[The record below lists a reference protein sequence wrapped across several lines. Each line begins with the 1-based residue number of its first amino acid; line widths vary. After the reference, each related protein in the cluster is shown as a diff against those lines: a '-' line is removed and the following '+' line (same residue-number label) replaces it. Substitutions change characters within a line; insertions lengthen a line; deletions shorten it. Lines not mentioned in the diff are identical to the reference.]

1 MTQERARTEF
11 NQAQLVAK
19 KIRDR
24 LREIVH
30 RRIPL
35 LKEDLVTL
43 TAKIDSVKPEFEQ
56 LQSIKDNFSAEII
69 DKRDRQ
75 AKSLANSFQDYVLK
89 LGNTFE
95 TDFVAYQPNLEF
107 FDFLRQTSEKNL
119 IVLLNRL
126 FNAIYRIN

>member
-19 KIRDR
+19 QIRDR

-89 LGNTFE
+89 LGDTFE

-107 FDFLRQTSEKNL
+107 FDFLRQDK
-119 IVLLNRL
+119 R
-126 FNAIYRIN
+126 